1 MNYAT
6 IKTHDTANGPGV
18 RVSLFVS
25 GCTHQCKGCFNPEA
39 WDFNY
44 GAPFY
49 RNRRRYNRQRIG
61 ALVYP
66 RAFAFGRRA
75 FLNRLINRHFC
86 RCCVRYV
93 RLILK
98 KTIWCY
104 TGYDFEQD
112 LLTGRLCDWP
122 VTEEMLSYI
131 DVLVDGEFKLDL
143 KNPNLRFRGSSN
155 QRVIDLKNRC
165 MVMNWFYGQKLIK
178 IKTPSTYNNMGGVF
192 V

>member
-44 GAPFY
+44 GAPFTETEEDT
-49 RNRRRYNRQRIG
+49 I
-61 ALVYP
+61 
-66 RAFAFGRRA
+66 
-75 FLNRLINRHFC
+75 
-86 RCCVRYV
+86 VRGLEPWFI
-93 RLILK
+93 RGLS
-98 KTIWCY
+98 
-104 TGYDFEQD
+104 
-112 LLTGRLCDWP
+112 LLGGEPFDWP
-122 VTEEMLSYI
+122 VTEELLSYI

-155 QRVIDLKNRC
+155 QRVIDLKKSL
-165 MVMNWFYGQKLIK
+165 YGDELVLW
-178 IKTPSTYNNMGGVF
+178 SEAY
-192 V
+192 